1 MNHPIGPTS
10 KLSWNH
16 ILVHYPSDWQVRVVG
31 PESIAFE
38 IDFSPV
44 CQIRWTS
51 LNGKK
56 GRVADSKI
64 FPNLQQCTPE
74 ESLPRNLHHSTSSL
88 HALTIYCDQN
98 GLVRGGSFVKGHLKI
113 FFQIIVQETAQFLN
127 IFRMLE
133 SLESIDQDNP
143 VPYHFESCQFM
154 IPAGFILTSHRFS
167 PGSVQL
173 DFSWKNQLLRVCY
186 LGSARRRLTTDS
198 PSDLLANITSGVGQV
213 AVETSELSERF
224 RHPSLLQQLFFR
236 LRRQK
241 PFFAAILKHH
251 PPTNQLCCA
260 LLSSTTAIHRSQ
272 FQKMVHDH
280 GIIP

>member
-1 MNHPIGPTS
+1 MGPTS

-16 ILVHYPSDWQVRVVG
+16 ILVYYPSDWQVRVVG
-31 PESIAFE
+31 PESVAFE
-38 IDFSPV
+38 IGFSPV

-51 LNGKK
+51 LNGKR
-56 GRVADSKI
+56 GCIADSKI
-64 FPNLQQCTPE
+64 FPNLQQYTPE
-74 ESLPRNLHHSTSSL
+74 ESLPRGLHHFTSSL
-88 HALTIYCDQN
+88 NALTIYCDQK
-98 GLVRGGSFVKGHLKI
+98 GLVRGGSFVKAQLKL
-113 FFQIIVQETAQFLN
+113 FFQIIVEETAQFQN

-133 SLESIDQDNP
+133 SLESIDQDGP
-143 VPYHFESCQFM
+143 VPYRFESCQFM

-173 DFSWKNQLLRVCY
+173 DFRRKNELLRVCH
-186 LGSARRRLTTDS
+186 LGSASRRLKTDS
-198 PSDLLANITSGVGQV
+198 PSALLADITSGEGQV
-213 AVETSELSERF
+213 VVETHELSERF
-224 RHPSLLQQLFFR
+224 RSPSLLQQLFFR

-251 PPTNQLCCA
+251 PQTNQLCCA
-260 LLSSTTAIHRSQ
+260 LLSSTATINRIE